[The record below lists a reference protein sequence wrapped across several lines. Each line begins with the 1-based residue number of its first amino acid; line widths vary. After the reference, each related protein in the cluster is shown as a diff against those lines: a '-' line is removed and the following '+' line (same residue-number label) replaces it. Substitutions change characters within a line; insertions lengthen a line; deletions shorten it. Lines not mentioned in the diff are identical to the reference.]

1 MKPLRDYL
9 SMTPAQI
16 LEEPDAPESLRIKA
30 RIAMDNERKNAG
42 MDRQETSPAE
52 HTIK

>member
-1 MKPLRDYL
+1 
-9 SMTPAQI
+9 MTPAQI
-16 LEEPDAPESLRIKA
+16 LAEPDAPESLKIKA
-30 RIAMDNERKNAG
+30 RIAMDNERKNAE